1 MMTVDR
7 KLLEILVCPI
17 SKQPVFV
24 LSQTRLDKLNAL
36 IESGEINSLDG
47 EQVKTPLTQ
56 ALITKN
62 EKTLYPVEE
71 GVPIMLES
79 KGIGT
84 EQIKNW

>member
-1 MMTVDR
+1 MTVDR

-36 IESGEINSLDG
+36 IESGKINSLDG
-47 EQVKTPLTQ
+47 EQVKTPLAQ

-71 GVPIMLES
+71 GVPIMLEG

-84 EQIKNW
+84 EQIKDW